1 MKEIFKM
8 IGRHWL
14 SVLAVLIL
22 LFVQATAE
30 LSLPTYTSNIINVGI
45 QQSGIE
51 NAAAL
56 QIRQE
61 EMFKLLMFAE
71 EQDTEKINSAYT
83 LTDGVYYLNE
93 ELTSEE
99 KQEISDILSIPM
111 MIVYASRHMTED
123 ADISF
128 DMSAVMGAD
137 GTFDPAAVREM
148 LSQLDDS
155 IVSQVAIN
163 YVKEEYDALGVDVE
177 SMQISYMLG
186 TGAIMLAYAFAAM
199 AASVLITFIA
209 SRVAASLGRN
219 IRETLFT
226 KVMTFSNAEFDQF
239 STASIITRCTNDV
252 QQIQMVSVMVMRMVL
267 YAPII
272 GIGALVNVL
281 NRGASMTWVIGMA
294 VIVLL
299 LLIGTL
305 FTIAM
310 PKFKIIQKII
320 DNLNRVSRE
329 ILTGLP
335 VIRAFSREEHE
346 KERFDKANSDITKL
360 NLFLNRLMTVMMP
373 TMMFIMNGV
382 SVLIIWVGA
391 AQTDAGTMQVG
402 DLTAFITYTMQI
414 IMAFLMISAISIML
428 PRAMISFRRAG
439 EIMDTEI
446 SVADPEQPES
456 FDSEKKGLV
465 EFRKVSFKY
474 NNADEYALRDISF
487 VSEPGKTTAVIGSTG
502 SGKSTLANLI
512 PRFFD
517 VSEGE
522 ILVDGKDV
530 RNVTLHDLR
539 DKIGYVSQRAV
550 LFSGSIRSNISYS
563 DEGMSEERIVKAA
576 RISQSE
582 EFISAKEGKYDD
594 PISQG
599 GSNVSG
605 GQKQRLSIARAIAKE
620 PEIYI
625 FDDSFSAL
633 DYKTDVA
640 LRRALGEITRES
652 TVIIIAQRIST
663 VLNADQILVLNEG
676 RIAGKGTHSEL
687 MKSCEIYRQ
696 IALSQLSEEE
706 LGGKEGA

>member
-1 MKEIFKM
+1 MKKIFKM

-14 SVLAVLIL
+14 SVLAVMIL

-61 EMFKLLMFAE
+61 EMFKLLMFAQ
-71 EQDTEKINSAYT
+71 EQDLEKINSAYT

-111 MIVYASRHMTED
+111 MIIYASQHMTED

-137 GTFDPAAVREM
+137 GMFDPAAVREM

-155 IVSQVAIN
+155 IISQVAIN
-163 YVKEEYDALGVDVE
+163 YVKEEYDALGIDTE
-177 SMQISYMLG
+177 SMQINYMLG

-219 IRETLFT
+219 IREALFT
-226 KVMTFSNAEFDQF
+226 KVMTFSNSEFDQF

-294 VIVLL
+294 VVILL

-346 KERFDKANSDITKL
+346 KERFDKANTDITRL

-373 TMMFIMNGV
+373 SMMFIMNGI

-428 PRAMISFRRAG
+428 PRAMISFKRAG

-456 FDSEKKGLV
+456 FDGVNKGLV

-487 VSEPGKTTAVIGSTG
+487 VSEPGKTTAIIGSTG

-517 VSEGE
+517 VTEGE
-522 ILVDGKDV
+522 ILVDGKNV
-530 RNVTLHDLR
+530 RSVTLHDLR
-539 DKIGYVSQRAV
+539 NKIGYVSQKAV

-563 DEGMSEERIVKAA
+563 DENMSEERIVKAS

-582 EFISAKEGKYDD
+582 EFISAKEDKYGD

-676 RIAGKGTHSEL
+676 RIAGKGTHTEL